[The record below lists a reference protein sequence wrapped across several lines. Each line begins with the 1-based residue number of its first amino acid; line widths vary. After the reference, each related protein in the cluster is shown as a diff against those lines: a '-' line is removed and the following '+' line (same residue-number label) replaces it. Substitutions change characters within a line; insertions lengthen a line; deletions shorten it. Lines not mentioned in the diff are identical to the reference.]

1 MLDVI
6 WDMETGDPDDFFTL
20 MLLLGHSEVNLKAV
34 TITPGA
40 EDQIGLVR
48 KVLKDFK
55 ADIPIGAF
63 NIDHPKKCV
72 SGWYHKV
79 YGEFVPSKDAELGKD
94 ELSIQRT
101 LAIKDCKNKELSNY
115 QRGRIDA
122 LQEILKMI
130 DP

>member
-1 MLDVI
+1 MVYVPDEIDKEIVRN
-6 WDMETGDPDDFFTL
+6 ET
-20 MLLLGHSEVNLKAV
+20 
-34 TITPGA
+34 
-40 EDQIGLVR
+40 
-48 KVLKDFK
+48 
-55 ADIPIGAF
+55 
-63 NIDHPKKCV
+63 
-72 SGWYHKV
+72 
-79 YGEFVPSKDAELGKD
+79 YGEIIKFLKD